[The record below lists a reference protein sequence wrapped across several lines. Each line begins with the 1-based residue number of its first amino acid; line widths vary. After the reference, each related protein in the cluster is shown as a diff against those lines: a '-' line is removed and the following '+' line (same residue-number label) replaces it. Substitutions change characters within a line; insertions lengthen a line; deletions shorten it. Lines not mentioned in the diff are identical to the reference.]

1 MTEQGYTRV
10 RDVMTLSPHIV
21 DGLATVTQAIELMR
35 HHGVSSLVI
44 DKRHEGD
51 EYGILV
57 MQDIAAKVIG
67 ADRSPDR
74 TSVYEIMSK
83 PVLVVD
89 AGMDIKYAI
98 RKLVRFSLSRA
109 LVIDKG
115 ELVGI
120 VTMRDMVLRFSP
132 HSASATSS

>member
-1 MTEQGYTRV
+1 MNQETFVRV
-10 RDVMTLSPHIV
+10 RDVMTPSPHMI
-21 DGLATVTQAIELMR
+21 DGLATVTDALAMMR
-35 HHGVSSLVI
+35 RHEVSSLVI
-44 DKRHEGD
+44 DKRDEGD

-89 AGMDIKYAI
+89 AGMNIKYAI